1 MSLEIDHI
9 PFPPLIAGPE
19 EVLEP
24 YLVERGGGG
33 VSGDM
38 PADAVIDPVRAH
50 HHGHGVP
57 PYDASYVAL
66 YFVVARVARLVLERD
81 GVYVR
86 GV

>member
-1 MSLEIDHI
+1 MVK
-9 PFPPLIAGPE
+9 A
-19 EVLEP
+19 

-38 PADAVIDPVRAH
+38 SSDAVIDPVRAH

-66 YFVVARVARLVLERD
+66 YFVVAGIRRLILEGD